1 MEKRLRRKFV
11 LVAMSAV
18 TVVLA
23 LIMCTVNV
31 LNYVNVVR
39 SADSRLELIA
49 QNGGSFPGAEQ
60 EDGQGA
66 DPGAL
71 NGAGDDDAQDEAD
84 VQPEIQGDAQADAQ
98 ADAQSD
104 SQTETPPELPAD
116 AQATAQTADAPA
128 DDEPMHAASIE
139 PPTATS
145 EKEAPFETRYFAVEL
160 SADGGV
166 IETDVSHIA
175 ATSQTEAQSY
185 AKTLLEQGKTQGF
198 YGVYR
203 YLAVDGDTD
212 GSTLYVFVDCSR
224 DLTSFRSFLAVS
236 AGISVA
242 GLLLVLLLVM
252 IFSRIAVRPIV
263 EAYDKQKRFITDASH
278 EIKTPLAVIGAA
290 NDVQEIES
298 GESEWTRSIAAQ
310 VTRLSALTERLVF
323 LARMDE
329 GTSNFAKSEV
339 DFSELVERTS
349 EPFVSVAESRGR
361 HLSRKIASG
370 VRVHGDAAALSQVV
384 ELLLDNAT
392 RYASDGSVIELAMC
406 VERGSVRLV
415 LTNAVDE
422 LPAGD
427 LDRLFERFYRA
438 DTSRNS
444 ETGGSGVGLSVARA
458 IVEAHGG
465 TINAAAIDPHT
476 IAFTVTL

>member
-49 QNGGSFPGAEQ
+49 QNGGSFPGGEQ
-60 EDGQGA
+60 EDGQA
-66 DPGAL
+66 PDPGAL
-71 NGAGDDDAQDEAD
+71 NGDGDAGA
-84 VQPEIQGDAQADAQ
+84 QPEEPAGAQTSA
-98 ADAQSD
+98 
-104 SQTETPPELPAD
+104 
-116 AQATAQTADAPA
+116 AQTAAAQP

-139 PPTATS
+139 PPTATA

-160 SADGGV
+160 SDEGSV
-166 IETDVSHIA
+166 LETDVSHIA
-175 ATSQTEAQSY
+175 ATSEAEAQSY
-185 AKTLLEQGKTQGF
+185 AKALLEQGKTRGF

-203 YLAVDGDTD
+203 FLAVDGDTA

-252 IFSRIAVRPIV
+252 LFSRIAVRPIV
-263 EAYDKQKRFITDASH
+263 EAYEKQKRFITDASH

-310 VTRLSALTERLVF
+310 VSRLSALTERLVF

-329 GTSNFAKSEV
+329 GTSSFAKDEV
-339 DFSELVERTS
+339 DFSELVERAS

-361 HLSRKIASG
+361 HLSRRIASG
-370 VRVHGDAAALSQVV
+370 VRTHGDAAALSQVV

-392 RYASDGSVIELAMC
+392 RYSSDGSVIELALTS
-406 VERGSVRLV
+406 ERSGCKLV

-422 LPAGD
+422 MPAGD

-465 TINAAAIDPHT
+465 TIAAASADPRT
-476 IAFTVTL
+476 ISFTVTL